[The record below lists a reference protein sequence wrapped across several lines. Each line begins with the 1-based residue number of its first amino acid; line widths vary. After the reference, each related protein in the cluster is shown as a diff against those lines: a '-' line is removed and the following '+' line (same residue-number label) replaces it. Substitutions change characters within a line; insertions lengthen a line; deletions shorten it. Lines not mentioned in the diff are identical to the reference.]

1 MKIYN
6 KYIVLA
12 AMALTFAACTQEDDF
27 TPQTDND
34 AVKINA
40 TIGKLQTRVAYE
52 DDGATNF
59 INGDEICVQ
68 NTLRDT
74 KNIATYTFDG
84 TTWTTTDAF
93 VWNGSAKNQFK
104 AWYPAATASFDSFD
118 LPTDQSAGIDKADW
132 MTAETEEMTKP
143 GSGVLDLNFVHKLTK
158 VTVTVSF
165 NSQYPAGDNYV
176 SMFRFFTNEETPV
189 EVTPYESKD
198 GYTAILLP
206 GVYAEEASF
215 ITLEMNFEDNL
226 TVPVNSTLIAGLEA
240 GKHYNFHLTVGKDAV
255 GISYVRVLDW
265 DEEEIDGGVAEEV
278 TPTIDLSKYT
288 DGETV
293 NIAEDCR
300 VIGDG
305 NEYNL
310 TLNITDDAKVTF
322 AAGASGVK
330 LAAPITVADGK
341 TLTLTIRDNVE
352 HIVNGGISLGNGSN
366 VIIEGERNKENNKL
380 TVTATDGNAA
390 IGANN
395 GVTAGDIT
403 IRNARVEATGS
414 STIEE
419 YSESPVSG
427 AAIGTSDANMGDIL
441 IENSII
447 TATGSSHSSRS
458 SFAAAIGMGSL
469 CRSIGNMV
477 FIDSEITAKIPDET
491 LASVIGAGS
500 IMHGEKRLVCT
511 MGDIIFTNTSLN
523 LSIVPNLRSYG
534 ALIGIGETDSYH
546 TVNMGKIIFTDM
558 TQAEL
563 DAMIATW
570 TYPED
575 FAEWGAYIIGRS
587 PYNMVN
593 ENGTIGGVYVSD
605 GNGGTV
611 QVGNADGYNPTGYVT
626 NWGWQ

>member
-27 TPQTDND
+27 TPQTDSD

-59 INGDEICVQ
+59 INGDKICVQ

-132 MTAETEEMTKP
+132 MTAVTEEMTKP

-189 EVTPYESKD
+189 EVTPYKSKD

-255 GISYVRVLDW
+255 GISYVIVLDW
-265 DEEEIDGGVAEEV
+265 DEEEIDGGMAEEV
-278 TPTIDLSKYT
+278 LLAST
-288 DGETV
+288 ETEL
-293 NIAEDCR
+293 IAALE
-300 VIGDG
+300 
-305 NEYNL
+305 
-310 TLNITDDAKVTF
+310 
-322 AAGASGVK
+322 
-330 LAAPITVADGK
+330 
-341 TLTLTIRDNVE
+341 
-352 HIVNGGISLGNGSN
+352 NGGNIM
-366 VIIEGERNKENNKL
+366 L
-380 TVTATDGNAA
+380 T
-390 IGANN
+390 
-395 GVTAGDIT
+395 GDIT
-403 IRNARVEATGS
+403 ASDDYEISKNTAIDLNGHTITGVGVFSLSGHEENIVLTISGNGTVKNTNPNFTSAINGFGTLNLLGGTIEGGIDTFGTTIMSDGWVDQLNTDKHYSDEDTSSITGGYVGHLNCWGGILTISGGHVEA
-414 STIEE
+414 
-419 YSESPVSG
+419 
-427 AAIGTSDANMGDIL
+427 L
-441 IENSII
+441 
-447 TATGSSHSSRS
+447 
-458 SFAAAIGMGSL
+458 
-469 CRSIGNMV
+469 
-477 FIDSEITAKIPDET
+477 
-491 LASVIGAGS
+491 
-500 IMHGEKRLVCT
+500 
-511 MGDIIFTNTSLN
+511 
-523 LSIVPNLRSYG
+523 
-534 ALIGIGETDSYH
+534 GIKY
-546 TVNMGKIIFTDM
+546 
-558 TQAEL
+558 
-563 DAMIATW
+563 
-570 TYPED
+570 
-575 FAEWGAYIIGRS
+575 
-587 PYNMVN
+587 
-593 ENGTIGGVYVSD
+593 GTIIIS
-605 GNGGTV
+605 GGTF
-611 QVGNADGYNPTGYVT
+611 GFDPISYLADGYTATENEGIWTVAPS
-626 NWGWQ
+626 NN

>member
-165 NSQYPAGDNYV
+165 NSQYPAGNNYV

-265 DEEEIDGGVAEEV
+265 DEEEIDGGMAEEV
-278 TPTIDLSKYT
+278 PPTYIYDATTNTYKVYQGDYLQTAIDEAEVTGTAENPATVKIMADMEITGVPDKYGHVDQNILVDAGVIILDLNGHLVKGMT
-288 DGETV
+288 DRHG
-293 NIAEDCR
+293 I
-300 VIGDG
+300 
-305 NEYNL
+305 
-310 TLNITDDAKVTF
+310 NITDYA
-322 AAGASGVK
+322 
-330 LAAPITVADGK
+330 
-341 TLTLTIRDNVE
+341 TLTIDDSSESKQGKFMCKDHVLYMDE
-352 HIVNGGISLGNGSN
+352 HAKLIINNGTFENWAESYDELEGVVLRGLGWDWSAIINGGTFVSVNYVIMMSATVEINGGTFIGENYALDISNGSN
-366 VIIEGERNKENNKL
+366 EPININGGSFVGGNYDLFIYSEDGAVPAFLSANAETGVGATFPGGLTIDYDEPKTLNDIIMDGVGYFDAEGNQITEGL
-380 TVTATDGNAA
+380 DGTN
-390 IGANN
+390 I
-395 GVTAGDIT
+395 AGDVT
-403 IRNARVEATGS
+403 V
-414 STIEE
+414 
-419 YSESPVSG
+419 
-427 AAIGTSDANMGDIL
+427 
-441 IENSII
+441 
-447 TATGSSHSSRS
+447 
-458 SFAAAIGMGSL
+458 
-469 CRSIGNMV
+469 
-477 FIDSEITAKIPDET
+477 
-491 LASVIGAGS
+491 
-500 IMHGEKRLVCT
+500 KR
-511 MGDIIFTNTSLN
+511 I
-523 LSIVPNLRSYG
+523 
-534 ALIGIGETDSYH
+534 H
-546 TVNMGKIIFTDM
+546 
-558 TQAEL
+558 
-563 DAMIATW
+563 
-570 TYPED
+570 
-575 FAEWGAYIIGRS
+575 
-587 PYNMVN
+587 
-593 ENGTIGGVYVSD
+593 
-605 GNGGTV
+605 
-611 QVGNADGYNPTGYVT
+611 
-626 NWGWQ
+626 

>member
-1 MKIYN
+1 MNPLVKQIIRTMKIYN

-27 TPQTDND
+27 TPQTDGD

-40 TIGKLQTRVAYE
+40 TIGAMQTRVAYE
-52 DDGATNF
+52 DNGATNF
-59 INGDEICVQ
+59 INGDKICVQ

-189 EVTPYESKD
+189 EVTPYESRD

-255 GISYVRVLDW
+255 GISKVRVLDW

-278 TPTIDLSKYT
+278 IPNTFDATAMTAEQLNATVAKALDYGHTELAITLAADADATMFSAITAALAADGIEEGSIDL
-288 DGETV
+288 
-293 NIAEDCR
+293 
-300 VIGDG
+300 
-305 NEYNL
+305 
-310 TLNITDDAKVTF
+310 
-322 AAGASGVK
+322 
-330 LAAPITVADGK
+330 
-341 TLTLTIRDNVE
+341 TI
-352 HIVNGGISLGNGSN
+352 
-366 VIIEGERNKENNKL
+366 
-380 TVTATDGNAA
+380 
-390 IGANN
+390 
-395 GVTAGDIT
+395 
-403 IRNARVEATGS
+403 
-414 STIEE
+414 
-419 YSESPVSG
+419 SG
-427 AAIGTSDANMGDIL
+427 AKT
-441 IENSII
+441 
-447 TATGSSHSSRS
+447 
-458 SFAAAIGMGSL
+458 
-469 CRSIGNMV
+469 
-477 FIDSEITAKIPDET
+477 
-491 LASVIGAGS
+491 
-500 IMHGEKRLVCT
+500 
-511 MGDIIFTNTSLN
+511 
-523 LSIVPNLRSYG
+523 VPEY
-534 ALIGIGETDSYH
+534 TFYVDKY
-546 TVNMGKIIFTDM
+546 
-558 TQAEL
+558 
-563 DAMIATW
+563 
-570 TYPED
+570 
-575 FAEWGAYIIGRS
+575 
-587 PYNMVN
+587 VN
-593 ENGTIGGVYVSD
+593 ENWQAGATLRSVTLTDATTIGSGAFYGCAMTYFSAPNAFTLSENCLASCENLTDVNLPSVQSVGLQCFYGCISLRTISLPECIDLGEDTFNSCETLETVYAPKATNLGPIVFFYCTSLTKVTLGSVESVNQKYDDQSD
-605 GNGGTV
+605 GLFIEANDTKNIDLVLSSEQKVMTFDSSTKYWKATDTDYNGSDDH
-611 QVGNADGYNPTGYVT
+611 NNKSFIGYTFKSVT
-626 NWGWQ
+626 LQ

>member
-165 NSQYPAGDNYV
+165 NSQYPAGNNYV

-310 TLNITDDAKVTF
+310 TLNVTDDAKVTF

-477 FIDSEITAKIPDET
+477 LIDSEITAKIPDET

-511 MGDIIFTNTSLN
+511 IGDIIFTNTSLN

-593 ENGTIGGVYVSD
+593 ENGTIEGVYVSD

-626 NWGWQ
+626 NWGW

>member
-84 TTWTTTDAF
+84 TTWTTTDAL

-176 SMFRFFTNEETPV
+176 SMLRFFTNEETPV

-265 DEEEIDGGVAEEV
+265 DEEEIDGGMAEEV
-278 TPTIDLSKYT
+278 PPTYIYDATTNTYKVYQGDYLQTAIDEAEVTGTAENPATVKIMADMEITGVPDEYGDVDQNILVDAGVIILDLNGHLVKGMT
-288 DGETV
+288 DRHGIK
-293 NIAEDCR
+293 IAD
-300 VIGDG
+300 
-305 NEYNL
+305 Y
-310 TLNITDDAKVTF
+310 A
-322 AAGASGVK
+322 
-330 LAAPITVADGK
+330 
-341 TLTLTIRDNVE
+341 TLTIDDSSESKQGKFMCKDHVLYMDE
-352 HIVNGGISLGNGSN
+352 HAKLIINNGTFENWAESYDELEGVVLRGLGWDWSAIINGGTFVSVNYVIMMSATVEINGGTFIGENYALDISNGSN
-366 VIIEGERNKENNKL
+366 EPININGGSFVGGNYDLFIYSEDGAVPAFLSANAETGVGATFPGGLTIDYDEPKTLNDIIMDGVGYFDAEGNQITEGL
-380 TVTATDGNAA
+380 DGTN
-390 IGANN
+390 I
-395 GVTAGDIT
+395 AGDVT
-403 IRNARVEATGS
+403 V
-414 STIEE
+414 
-419 YSESPVSG
+419 
-427 AAIGTSDANMGDIL
+427 
-441 IENSII
+441 
-447 TATGSSHSSRS
+447 
-458 SFAAAIGMGSL
+458 
-469 CRSIGNMV
+469 
-477 FIDSEITAKIPDET
+477 
-491 LASVIGAGS
+491 
-500 IMHGEKRLVCT
+500 KR
-511 MGDIIFTNTSLN
+511 I
-523 LSIVPNLRSYG
+523 
-534 ALIGIGETDSYH
+534 H
-546 TVNMGKIIFTDM
+546 
-558 TQAEL
+558 
-563 DAMIATW
+563 
-570 TYPED
+570 
-575 FAEWGAYIIGRS
+575 
-587 PYNMVN
+587 
-593 ENGTIGGVYVSD
+593 
-605 GNGGTV
+605 
-611 QVGNADGYNPTGYVT
+611 
-626 NWGWQ
+626 

>member
-84 TTWTTTDAF
+84 TTWTTTDAL

-165 NSQYPAGDNYV
+165 NSQYPAGNNYV

-189 EVTPYESKD
+189 EVTPYESRD

-265 DEEEIDGGVAEEV
+265 DEEEIDGGMAEEV
-278 TPTIDLSKYT
+278 PPTYIYDATTNTYKVYQGDYLQTAIDEAEVTGTAENPATVKIMADMEITGVPDKYGHVDQNILVDAGVIILDLNGHLVKGMT
-288 DGETV
+288 DRHG
-293 NIAEDCR
+293 I
-300 VIGDG
+300 
-305 NEYNL
+305 
-310 TLNITDDAKVTF
+310 NITDYA
-322 AAGASGVK
+322 
-330 LAAPITVADGK
+330 
-341 TLTLTIRDNVE
+341 TLTIDDSSESKQGKFMCKDHVLYMDE
-352 HIVNGGISLGNGSN
+352 HAKLIINNGTFENWAESYDELEGVVLRGLGWDWSAIINGGTFVSVNYVIMMSATVEINGGTFIGENYALDISNGSN
-366 VIIEGERNKENNKL
+366 EPININGGSFVGGNYDLFIYSEDGAVPAFLSANAETGVGATFPGGLTIDYDEPKTLNDIIMDGVGYFDAEGNQITEGL
-380 TVTATDGNAA
+380 DGTN
-390 IGANN
+390 I
-395 GVTAGDIT
+395 AGDVT
-403 IRNARVEATGS
+403 V
-414 STIEE
+414 
-419 YSESPVSG
+419 
-427 AAIGTSDANMGDIL
+427 
-441 IENSII
+441 
-447 TATGSSHSSRS
+447 
-458 SFAAAIGMGSL
+458 
-469 CRSIGNMV
+469 
-477 FIDSEITAKIPDET
+477 
-491 LASVIGAGS
+491 
-500 IMHGEKRLVCT
+500 KR
-511 MGDIIFTNTSLN
+511 I
-523 LSIVPNLRSYG
+523 
-534 ALIGIGETDSYH
+534 H
-546 TVNMGKIIFTDM
+546 
-558 TQAEL
+558 
-563 DAMIATW
+563 
-570 TYPED
+570 
-575 FAEWGAYIIGRS
+575 
-587 PYNMVN
+587 
-593 ENGTIGGVYVSD
+593 
-605 GNGGTV
+605 
-611 QVGNADGYNPTGYVT
+611 
-626 NWGWQ
+626 

>member
-189 EVTPYESKD
+189 EVTPYESRD

-265 DEEEIDGGVAEEV
+265 DEEEIDGGMAEEV
-278 TPTIDLSKYT
+278 PPTYIYDATTNTYKVYQGDYLQTAIDEAEVTGTAENPATVKIMADMEITGVPDKYGHVDQNILVDAGVIILDLNGHLVKGMT
-288 DGETV
+288 DRHG
-293 NIAEDCR
+293 I
-300 VIGDG
+300 
-305 NEYNL
+305 
-310 TLNITDDAKVTF
+310 NITDYA
-322 AAGASGVK
+322 
-330 LAAPITVADGK
+330 
-341 TLTLTIRDNVE
+341 TLTIDDSSESKQGKFMCKDHVLYMDE
-352 HIVNGGISLGNGSN
+352 HAKLIINNGTFENWAESYDELEGVVLRGLGWDWSAIINGGTFVSVNYVIMMSATVEINGGTFIGENYALDISNGSN
-366 VIIEGERNKENNKL
+366 EPININGGSFVGGNYDLFIYSEDGAVPAFLSANAETGVGATFPGGLTIDYDEPKTLNDIIMDGVGYFDAEGNQITEGL
-380 TVTATDGNAA
+380 DGTN
-390 IGANN
+390 I
-395 GVTAGDIT
+395 AGDVT
-403 IRNARVEATGS
+403 V
-414 STIEE
+414 
-419 YSESPVSG
+419 
-427 AAIGTSDANMGDIL
+427 
-441 IENSII
+441 
-447 TATGSSHSSRS
+447 
-458 SFAAAIGMGSL
+458 
-469 CRSIGNMV
+469 
-477 FIDSEITAKIPDET
+477 
-491 LASVIGAGS
+491 
-500 IMHGEKRLVCT
+500 KR
-511 MGDIIFTNTSLN
+511 I
-523 LSIVPNLRSYG
+523 
-534 ALIGIGETDSYH
+534 H
-546 TVNMGKIIFTDM
+546 
-558 TQAEL
+558 
-563 DAMIATW
+563 
-570 TYPED
+570 
-575 FAEWGAYIIGRS
+575 
-587 PYNMVN
+587 
-593 ENGTIGGVYVSD
+593 
-605 GNGGTV
+605 
-611 QVGNADGYNPTGYVT
+611 
-626 NWGWQ
+626 